1 MGKIKKHT
9 LNIEYEV
16 EFDVFGLSTPFA
28 DYRLAWALN
37 EQLDFKFEKSNELIS
52 IFDRKTKQMKSF
64 QRFSYADEE
73 DLTQI
78 FLLKN
83 KQGNQIVTA
92 DHTMMDFFLIIKNNF
107 AIDTNKL
114 LTQLRNTNGIVAAFK
129 LERDSFDFIEE
140 LI

>member
-73 DLTQI
+73 ELTQI

-140 LI
+140 MI

>member
-37 EQLDFKFEKSNELIS
+37 EQFDFKFEKSNELIS

-92 DHTMMDFFLIIKNNF
+92 DHTMIDFFLIIKNNF

>member
-1 MGKIKKHT
+1 MGKIKKYT

-16 EFDVFGLSTPFA
+16 DFDVFGLSTPFA

-73 DLTQI
+73 NLTQI

-129 LERDSFDFIEE
+129 LERDNFDFIEE

>member
-1 MGKIKKHT
+1 MGKIKKYT

-16 EFDVFGLSTPFA
+16 DFDVFGLSTPFA

-73 DLTQI
+73 NLTQI

-107 AIDTNKL
+107 AIDTTKL

-140 LI
+140 II

>member
-64 QRFSYADEE
+64 QQFSYADEE

-83 KQGNQIVTA
+83 KQGNQIVTV

-140 LI
+140 MI

>member
-140 LI
+140 MI

>member
-73 DLTQI
+73 ELTQI

-129 LERDSFDFIEE
+129 LERDNFDFIEE

>member
-37 EQLDFKFEKSNELIS
+37 EQFDFKFEKSNELIS

-92 DHTMMDFFLIIKNNF
+92 DHTMIDFFLIIKNNF

-140 LI
+140 MI